1 MVDSAQAK
9 PPGLSFSL
17 VEPEH
22 HQTDL
27 GWGKKRFI
35 PKHKRCHVV
44 AGGVKRNLSRG
55 TVAGWTP
62 GEGALPLQLAAES
75 RSSMQD
81 RSWKHAYLT
90 PVKLK
95 PIPGEFCCFVPSSR
109 EWAQMKLKQV
119 LIKTRTILQTGFLI
133 TVNICQG
140 KLQRGRK
147 IVISCAT
154 CHFHLITITLFCRA
168 KTSVLH
174 NKLLSWGLVWIES
187 CEALPW
193 VPKLAA

>member
-1 MVDSAQAK
+1 MK
-9 PPGLSFSL
+9 TPRIPIFL
-17 VEPEH
+17 VEPESH
-22 HQTDL
+22 RPDFGWARRGSLSGRREAMWLQEELKESWARLHTQPRGWAPFQQAGQEL
-27 GWGKKRFI
+27 GQ
-35 PKHKRCHVV
+35 P
-44 AGGVKRNLSRG
+44 
-55 TVAGWTP
+55 
-62 GEGALPLQLAAES
+62 
-75 RSSMQD
+75 
-81 RSWKHAYLT
+81 YLT
-90 PVKLK
+90 PLKLK
-95 PIPGEFCCFVPSSR
+95 PIPGKFCCFDPSSR

-119 LIKTRTILQTGFLI
+119 LIKTRTILQTGLLI

-140 KLQRGRK
+140 KLQRK

>member
-1 MVDSAQAK
+1 MKATRISIFFFV
-9 PPGLSFSL
+9 
-17 VEPEH
+17 VEPES
-22 HQTDL
+22 HQPNFRWT
-27 GWGKKRFI
+27 R
-35 PKHKRCHVV
+35 RV
-44 AGGVKRNLSRG
+44 NLSQVGEMLCGCRRSKG
-55 TVAGWTP
+55 AKGKAAQPGKGWAP
-62 GEGALPLQLAAES
+62 FLQTGQELG
-75 RSSMQD
+75 QP
-81 RSWKHAYLT
+81 YLT
-90 PVKLK
+90 LLKLQ
-95 PIPGEFCCFVPSSR
+95 PIPRMCCCFDPSSR

-119 LIKTRTILQTGFLI
+119 LIKTRTILQAGLLI

-140 KLQRGRK
+140 KLQRK

-168 KTSVLH
+168 KTSVFH